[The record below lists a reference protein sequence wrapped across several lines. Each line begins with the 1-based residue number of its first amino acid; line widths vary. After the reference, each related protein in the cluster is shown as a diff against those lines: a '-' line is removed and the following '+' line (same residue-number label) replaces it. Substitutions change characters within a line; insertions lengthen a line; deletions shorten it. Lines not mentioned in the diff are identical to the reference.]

1 MRDMERGAVPIFPK
15 ETATTLTKGHKT
27 HVTLSAFTDP
37 VESRIVGKL
46 PEVLTL
52 HTDQE

>member
-1 MRDMERGAVPIFPK
+1 MREMARGAVPIFLK
-15 ETATTLTKGHKT
+15 ETATTLTQGYKT
-27 HVTLSAFTDP
+27 HVTLSASTDA
-37 VESRIVGKL
+37 VESRIVGKI